1 MNNSRNLILA
11 VVLSA
16 LLLFGWDAAMG
27 WLYPQ
32 PVEVQQAEKVDT
44 PAENAALTNSGTN
57 NGGTVGAGPVAP
69 TVDLATALR
78 GGNRVRIDAPRVQG
92 SINLEGARI
101 DDLVLKDY
109 RESTEPGSDYVRL
122 FAPEGTETQQ
132 WAEFGFLANG
142 QRAGMGATWTADGDV
157 LSPDSPVVLTRT
169 GEDGLRYRIALSID
183 DEYMITAQQTVGNP
197 GQSGAV
203 IQPFSYIARTSDTA
217 TKDMWIAHSGPI
229 GVFDGSADYDFDYD
243 DVAEAGSVAA
253 PGRAAWLGFTDI
265 YWLSALV
272 PVQTAEFRADFRSL
286 GNDLFRADLIHD
298 PVTLAGGQ
306 QTSSST
312 RLFAGAKESA
322 VLDAYQDSGI
332 TQFGLAID
340 WGWFRWFEKPLLWL
354 LRFFNGVVGNF
365 GVAIIL
371 LTVVVR
377 GLMFP
382 VAQKQFSSMAAMKA
396 IQPKM
401 KAVQEKYK
409 DDRTKQQQEIQKLF
423 KDEGV
428 NPLAGCL
435 PLILQIPI
443 FFALYKAREVPVG
456 PRPVRARSVESRQW
470 IGGLGYR
477 SAELPDDR
485 VRDRRA
491 RSAARLHHVADLQD
505 EPQRDGPGPAADLLY
520 HAVDPDVRD
529 GALRRRPAA
538 LLEHQ
543 QHPDAGAAEISLFQE
558 PAAARSGGEGTR
570 GKGRRG
576 GSEGE
581 RVSIPLVIESA
592 AKQSS
597 AVARRALDC
606 RFLDYLASCG
616 RSQ

>member
-109 RESTEPGSDYVRL
+109 RESTEPGADYVRL

-443 FFALYKAREVPVG
+443 FFALYKVLILAIEMRHEKFLWVHDLSAPDPWNLANGLAALGIEVPSYLMIVFG
-456 PRPVRARSVESRQW
+456 IGVLALLLGFTMWLTFKMNPSAMDPVQQQIFSIMPW
-470 IGGLGYR
+470 ILMFVMAPFAAGL
-477 SAELPDDR
+477 
-485 VRDRRA
+485 
-491 RSAARLHHVADLQD
+491 
-505 EPQRDGPGPAADLLY
+505 LLY
-520 HAVDPDVRD
+520 WNTSNILTLAQQKYLYSKNPQ
-529 GALRRRPAA
+529 LRA
-538 LLEHQ
+538 
-543 QHPDAGAAEISLFQE
+543 AAEKE
-558 PAAARSGGEGTR
+558 RAEKAAAA
-570 GKGRRG
+570 
-576 GSEGE
+576 
-581 RVSIPLVIESA
+581 A
-592 AKQSS
+592 AK
-597 AVARRALDC
+597 AN
-606 RFLDYLASCG
+606 G
-616 RSQ
+616 